1 MNFSDYLIESYSPIL
16 YESVDEYK
24 SLLEAVEDIIHLPP
38 TWAVEFSKNEPN
50 NGEYSKTLVR
60 NTVVIDNVIA
70 LRRVIKDTITD
81 PVNGFIIL
89 SNDIPVFAGIKNK
102 KDTSSYTLM
111 LIAPNSAKALSNS
124 TWTKYNENDGVYFAI
139 QDKYHK
145 KKLTTNKLSD
155 SFEEIVNGF
164 TANYVTGTN
173 TPIETNESLKKFK
186 INIKTIGVVED
197 EDAASSASS
206 QNGNGNPYETSNKV
220 IKDFTNRYME
230 TIIKNI
236 EDDIKLVPTLHN
248 YQARM
253 ETATKQK
260 YKKIDVQKITDHLTE
275 FNDAVIKLQK
285 KYKDADKTQ
294 TDWEKKLVDDLIAE
308 LTTTA

>member
-1 MNFSDYLIESYSPIL
+1 MS
-16 YESVDEYK
+16 
-24 SLLEAVEDIIHLPP
+24 
-38 TWAVEFSKNEPN
+38 FSKNEPN

-197 EDAASSASS
+197 KDAASSASS

-220 IKDFTNRYME
+220 IKDFTDRYME

-275 FNDAVIKLQK
+275 FNDAIIKLQK
-285 KYKDADKTQ
+285 KYKDVDKTQ